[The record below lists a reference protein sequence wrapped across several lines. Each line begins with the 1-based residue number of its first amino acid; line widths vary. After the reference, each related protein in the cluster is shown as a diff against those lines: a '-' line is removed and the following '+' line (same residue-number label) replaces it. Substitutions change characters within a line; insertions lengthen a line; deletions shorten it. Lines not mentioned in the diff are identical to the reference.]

1 MVRLENRE
9 RIAVEPGANM
19 PSSETEPNLDF
30 QFDDEEER
38 IFMEM
43 VDASEAFSPS
53 SSQEAA
59 IETIQRPG
67 KSIDSS
73 SSAEKEW
80 KSTRK

>member
-1 MVRLENRE
+1 
-9 RIAVEPGANM
+9 M

-43 VDASEAFSPS
+43 VDANEAFSPS
-53 SSQEAA
+53 SSQEA
-59 IETIQRPG
+59 IETVPRPS
-67 KSIDSS
+67 KSIYSS
-73 SSAEKEW
+73 SSAEEEW